1 MEPQQRITGDDMPH
15 LPTPV
20 ATYFGLS
27 PDAGRAALATAF
39 VEDAVVHDEARTYRG
54 IPEIRDWRIDT
65 MARTP
70 FTARPLSLKESG
82 NTVIIP
88 TEVTGDFPGSPLTLN
103 HRFTL
108 RDDRITALEIG

>member
-1 MEPQQRITGDDMPH
+1 MPH

-27 PDAGRAALATAF
+27 PDADRAALVTVF
-39 VEDAVVHDEARTYRG
+39 VEDAVVHDEAREYRG
-54 IPEIRDWRIDT
+54 ILAIRDWRIDT

-70 FTARPLSLKESG
+70 FTARPLSLQEGEK
-82 NTVIIP
+82 TVIAP

-108 RDDRITALEIG
+108 RDGRITALEIV

>member
-1 MEPQQRITGDDMPH
+1 MPH
-15 LPTPV
+15 LPNPV

-27 PDAGRAALATAF
+27 PDADRAALVTVFA
-39 VEDAVVHDEARTYRG
+39 EDAVVHDEAREHRG
-54 IPEIRDWRIDT
+54 IQAIRDWRVDT

-70 FTARPLSLKESG
+70 FTARPLSVEERG
-82 NTVIIP
+82 NTVIVP